1 MIRICPR
8 KDRDGHEEPGRRA
21 LFALLAGAAIL
32 GTAGAARAQ
41 VSASYD
47 TAQLQ
52 FALNLQYLVTNY
64 LRVAIYGTGG
74 QLPAQLIRGGETGTA
89 LGVSMTSGSQVAFL
103 GQTRSISARLR
114 EIGDENL
121 DRTTLLRSL
130 LRADSPAQKL
140 IDLSPAP
147 FTTMFR
153 LAGAI
158 GPGETF
164 DPYASPINCALAA
177 NCLIDVQ
184 AGALLSLVPTMTN
197 DLARD
202 TIAALAA
209 NVCSDAATVRAI
221 IYVQSQVQA
230 RPDALIMVD
239 RLAAWR
245 DQISGAGVTDRGLS
259 PVGSPSVSRL
269 ALVDADGLAL
279 ARTPAQALNVLF
291 MDAGAVTQGGFFP
304 TGINGTTV
312 RSAAN

>member
-1 MIRICPR
+1 ML
-8 KDRDGHEEPGRRA
+8 A
-21 LFALLAGAAIL
+21 LMTSAVMVGAAV
-32 GTAGAARAQ
+32 ASPAQ

-64 LRVAIYGTGG
+64 LQVAIYGAGR
-74 QLPAQLIRGGETGTA
+74 QLPADLIRAGETGGM
-89 LGVSMTSGSQVAFL
+89 LGVPMTSGSQVAFL
-103 GQTRSISARLR
+103 GQTRSINARLR
-114 EIGDENL
+114 EIGDESWG
-121 DRTTLLRSL
+121 RTILLRSL
-130 LRADSPAQKL
+130 LRADTPAQKL
-140 IDLSPAP
+140 IDLSPAA

-158 GPGETF
+158 DSAETF
-164 DPYASPINCALAA
+164 NPYASPLNCALAA

-197 DLARD
+197 ELARD

-209 NVCSDAATVRAI
+209 NACSDAATVRSI
-221 IYVQSQVQA
+221 IQSQSWAQA
-230 RPDALIMVD
+230 QPDALTMMD

-245 DQISGAGVTDRGLS
+245 NRISGTGTTDRGLS
-259 PVGSPSVSRL
+259 PLGSPPLTRL

-291 MDAGAVTQGGFFP
+291 MNSGAVTQGGFFP